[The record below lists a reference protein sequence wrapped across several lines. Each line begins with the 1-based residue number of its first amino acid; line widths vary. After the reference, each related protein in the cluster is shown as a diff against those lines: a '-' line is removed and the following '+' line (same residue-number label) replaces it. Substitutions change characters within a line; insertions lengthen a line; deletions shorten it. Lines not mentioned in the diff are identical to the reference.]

1 LIVWPKSTTANEPC
15 RDSISLSSSLN
26 HEINFKEYY
35 FFMSSKDVDN
45 HLARIQEPHR
55 KTLETLRK
63 YILEL
68 IPEAEEVIS
77 YGFPG
82 FKINGK
88 IICGFDAFKN
98 HCSFFPHSSLVIPE
112 LEKELVNYKTSK
124 GAIQFDIGKPL
135 PKDLVRKLIKVRM
148 TQLGAVSKKAK

>member
-1 LIVWPKSTTANEPC
+1 MTSKQVLAH
-15 RDSISLSSSLN
+15 LS
-26 HEINFKEYY
+26 K
-35 FFMSSKDVDN
+35 VPQP
-45 HLARIQEPHR
+45 QEATLLELR
-55 KTLETLRK
+55 KT
-63 YILEL
+63 ILEI

-82 FKINGK
+82 YRINGK

-124 GAIQFDIGKPL
+124 GALQFAIDKPL
-135 PKDLVRKLIKVRM
+135 PKSLVRKLIKTRM
-148 TQLGAVSKKAK
+148 RILAETK

>member
-1 LIVWPKSTTANEPC
+1 
-15 RDSISLSSSLN
+15 
-26 HEINFKEYY
+26 
-35 FFMSSKDVDN
+35 MSSKEVTA
-45 HLARIQEPHR
+45 HLAKVPQPQKATLESLR
-55 KTLETLRK
+55 KT
-63 YILEL
+63 ILEI

-82 FKINGK
+82 YRLDGK

-124 GAIQFDIGKPL
+124 GALQFAIDKPL
-135 PKDLVRKLIKVRM
+135 PKSLVKKLIATRIR
-148 TQLGAVSKKAK
+148 LLAESK

>member
-1 LIVWPKSTTANEPC
+1 
-15 RDSISLSSSLN
+15 
-26 HEINFKEYY
+26 
-35 FFMSSKDVDN
+35 MSSKEVN
-45 HLARIQEPHR
+45 AHLARVPQPQRSTLEELR
-55 KTLETLRK
+55 KT
-63 YILEL
+63 ILEI

-82 FKINGK
+82 YRINGK

-124 GAIQFDIGKPL
+124 GALQFPIDKGL
-135 PKDLVRKLIKVRM
+135 PKSLVRKLIKTRM
-148 TQLGAVSKKAK
+148 RILAETR